1 MAFQTFA
8 PPQKPHVASPYAKD
22 VRALTS
28 EFGDRASQRMPDGI
42 NPIAQIRT
50 LRWPGSSNA
59 NTNYVDGFFDEHGIW
74 GTFWYR
80 VPGMAEAKRWRF
92 TSFEAPG
99 VNGETDDLSVGIEES
114 FEIEE

>member
-8 PPQKPHVASPYAKD
+8 PPQKPHVASPYSLD
-22 VRALTS
+22 FRALVS
-28 EFGDRASQRMPDGI
+28 EFGDRASQRAMDGI

-59 NTNYVDGFFDEHGIW
+59 NTAYVTEFVYQHGTW
-74 GTFWYR
+74 TTFRYR
-80 VPGMAEAKRWRF
+80 VPGMDDAKRWRF